1 MNQTAESL
9 KQEYTAFK
17 SFCGSENIKNHL
29 LEDWIQDI
37 QQKKRLTQF
46 SCLLFLYVTVSL
58 WNKGF
63 ALALGQGTKMSK
75 TVCSVLETWEPQE
88 KTNTQYPESDTPS
101 KWNKEAKTDYLG
113 LRKGSSEEAAS

>member
-1 MNQTAESL
+1 MVL
-9 KQEYTAFK
+9 KTLRTTFWKTGYRISSRRRDSHNF
-17 SFCGSENIKNHL
+17 L
-29 LEDWIQDI
+29 V
-37 QQKKRLTQF
+37 
-46 SCLLFLYVTVSL
+46 SCSYMLQSVCL

-75 TVCSVLETWEPQE
+75 TMCSVLETWEPQE